1 MAPSAYLSSTAAS
14 ADLVSALLPESD
26 LFPFSEAALAR
37 WSEGHSDA
45 PPTGAG
51 AKIQKNWDGIVTQNL
66 ASTLLQGASDDL
78 ERTRLLAAM
87 DKDSGASLQ
96 ALPLT
101 SVGLWMDDSTLRI
114 AVGLRL
120 GTPICT
126 PHINFASIV
135 VLCCQGALMGSAVG
149 QVRVVTPGMRQSTTS
164 STAHSPRLVYHLGW
178 SPLAYQDRMARGQ
191 MGLH

>member
-1 MAPSAYLSSTAAS
+1 MPSLTNLSAILCHLAS
-14 ADLVSALLPESD
+14 RTQ
-26 LFPFSEAALAR
+26 FNPFN
-37 WSEGHSDA
+37 
-45 PPTGAG
+45 PTGAG

-87 DKDSGASLQ
+87 DKDSGAWLQ

-101 SVGLWMDDSTLRI
+101 SVGLRMDDSTLRI

-120 GTPICT
+120 GTPSAHHT
-126 PHINFASIV
+126 FASIV
-135 VLCCQGALMGSAVG
+135 VLKCCQGALMGSAVG

-164 STAHSPRLVYHLGW
+164 STAHSPRLAYHLGW